1 MKILFAGTPEIA
13 VPLLKELSSRFEVCG
28 VLTSTDK
35 AEGRSKTPRPSPV
48 KKAATEL
55 GLKVLQFD
63 TIKTEAREAV
73 KATGANTLVT
83 FAFGKIFGPKFL
95 ALFDRTFNVH
105 PSALPHLR
113 GPAPVQ
119 NQILEGL
126 RKCSISLQS
135 LVLKM
140 DEGEI
145 WAVDSFPLDGT
156 ENTETLSD
164 KVAIRASEF
173 VPSALSDIENNRIQ
187 CKAQEGEATYC
198 TKIDREMAF
207 LDFNKKA
214 SELHALVR
222 AMIPWPKAWANVRGS
237 TVSVTSV
244 WGGFAEL
251 EAEPLT
257 DAQPGTVVGMRKD
270 RGIGVAC
277 ADKVLWING
286 LQLPTK
292 KELDHRAFVN
302 GNPWILQEKFNA

>member
-13 VPLLKELSSRFEVCG
+13 VPLLRSLASGFEVCG
-28 VLTSTDK
+28 ILTSTDK
-35 AEGRSKTPRPSPV
+35 PEGRSKTPQPSPV
-48 KKAATEL
+48 KRAALEL
-55 GLKVLQFD
+55 GLPVLQFD

-73 KATGANTLVT
+73 AATGADTLVT
-83 FAFGKIFGPKFL
+83 FAFGRIFGPRFL

-119 NQILEGL
+119 GQILEGL
-126 RKCSISLQS
+126 KTCAISLQS
-135 LVLKM
+135 LSEKM
-140 DEGEI
+140 DEGDI
-145 WAVDSFPLDGT
+145 WATFSFPLDGT
-156 ENTETLSD
+156 ENTESLSE
-164 KVAIRASEF
+164 KVAQYASQF
-173 VPSALSDIENNRIQ
+173 VPSALSDIENGRIR
-187 CKAQEGEATYC
+187 CKAQEGEASYC

-222 AMIPWPKAWANVRGS
+222 AMLPWPKAWANVHGT

-277 ADKVLWING
+277 ADRVLWING

>member
-13 VPLLKELSSRFEVCG
+13 VPLLRELSSRFEVCG

-35 AEGRSKTPRPSPV
+35 AEGRSKALRPSPV
-48 KKAATEL
+48 KEAALEL
-55 GLKVLQFD
+55 GLPVLQFD

-73 KATGANTLVT
+73 ALTGADTLIT
-83 FAFGKIFGPKFL
+83 FAFGRIFGPRFL

-119 NQILEGL
+119 GQILEGL
-126 RKCSISLQS
+126 RECTISLQS
-135 LVLKM
+135 LSEKM
-140 DEGEI
+140 DEGDI
-145 WAVDSFPLDGT
+145 WATFSFPLDGT
-156 ENTETLSD
+156 ENTKGLSE
-164 KVAIRASEF
+164 KVAVCASRF
-173 VPSALSDIENNRIQ
+173 VPDALSDIENGRIR
-187 CKAQEGEATYC
+187 CRAQEGEATYC

-207 LDFNKKA
+207 LDFNRTA
-214 SELHALVR
+214 GELHALVR
-222 AMIPWPKAWANVRGS
+222 AMLPWPKAWANVHGT

-277 ADKVLWING
+277 ADRVLWING

-292 KELDHRAFVN
+292 KELDHRAFAN

>member
-13 VPLLKELSSRFEVCG
+13 VPLLKTLCSRFEVCA

-35 AEGRSKTPRPSPV
+35 AEGRSKTPQPSPV
-48 KKAATEL
+48 KQAALEL
-55 GLKVLQFD
+55 NLPVLQFE
-63 TIKTEAREAV
+63 TIKTEEREAV
-73 KATGANTLVT
+73 KATGADTLVT
-83 FAFGKIFGPKFL
+83 FAYGKIFGPRFL
-95 ALFDRTFNVH
+95 SLFERTFNVH

-119 NQILEGL
+119 GQILESL
-126 RKCSISLQS
+126 RTCTISLQS
-135 LVLKM
+135 LFLKM
-140 DEGEI
+140 DEGDI
-145 WAVDSFPLDGT
+145 WATDSFPLDGT
-156 ENTETLSD
+156 ENTQSLSE
-164 KVAIRASEF
+164 KVALRASIF
-173 VPSALSDIENNRIQ
+173 VPDALSDILNNKIR
-187 CKAQEGEATYC
+187 CKPQSGKASYC
-198 TKIDREMAF
+198 TKIDRQMAF

-214 SELHALVR
+214 FELHALVR
-222 AMIPWPKAWANVRGS
+222 AMVPWPKAWANIHGT

-251 EAEPLT
+251 EAEPFT
-257 DAQPGTVVGMRKD
+257 DELPGTVVGMRKD

-302 GNPWILQEKFNA
+302 GNPWILQERFNA